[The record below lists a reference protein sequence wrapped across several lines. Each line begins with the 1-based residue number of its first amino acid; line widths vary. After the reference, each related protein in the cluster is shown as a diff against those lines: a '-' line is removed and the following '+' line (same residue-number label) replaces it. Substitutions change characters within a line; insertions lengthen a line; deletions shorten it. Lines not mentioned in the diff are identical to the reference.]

1 MYFFNFFFNTK
12 RASLFLT
19 HAGMNSVSEA
29 IHFGVPLVCIP
40 IDFDQP
46 GVAYRVSDELGF
58 GIRLN
63 KLTCNADIIKNA
75 VNLVLEDISYRERII
90 RFSRISRRYD
100 GSKESAKLINGFLRQ
115 NN

>member
-1 MYFFNFFFNTK
+1 
-12 RASLFLT
+12 
-19 HAGMNSVSEA
+19 MNSISEA

-63 KLTCNADIIKNA
+63 KETCNADIIKEAINEI
-75 VNLVLEDISYRERII
+75 LEDISYHERIV
-90 RFSRISRRYD
+90 RFSRISRRYN
-100 GSKESAKLINGFLRQ
+100 GSSDSAKLVNDFITKKLMEY
-115 NN
+115 

>member
-1 MYFFNFFFNTK
+1 
-12 RASLFLT
+12 
-19 HAGMNSVSEA
+19 MNSISEA

-63 KLTCNADIIKNA
+63 KETCNPDAIREA
-75 VNLVLEDISYRERII
+75 VCQVLDDISYRERIV
-90 RFSRISRRYD
+90 RFSRISRRYN
-100 GSKESAKLINGFLRQ
+100 GCSESAKLLHDFMLQ
-115 NN
+115 KKLV